1 MYIIKN
7 AWRNVCRNIGKNI
20 LLGIIAIVIGLSCCL
35 ALSIRQAANKQRTAG
50 LDELSIS
57 ATIGVDRMSMMK
69 QGKEAQGKSED
80 FDPKEMLSNIQ
91 ALSLDELLTYAKAES
106 VKSFYYTET
115 LSLNGSK
122 IEPLTSTENQI
133 PNMDKGFGGKEK
145 NSSDFTLIGYSSQ
158 EAMTSF
164 VKGTASISDGK
175 IFNEDDVDTC
185 LISQELAEYNSL
197 KTGDQI
203 KLVNPNDTSDI
214 VTLNI
219 VGIYTSSETTSG
231 KGPMQSDPANQ
242 IYTNVKTMDN
252 IVRISQKNSSEHA
265 LSVMVA
271 GTYLFENVEAYEAFD
286 AQARALGLSDA
297 YTISSMDLSQYEQS
311 LQPLESLSHYATIF
325 LIVILLIAGLI
336 LVVLHIYHIRER
348 KYEIGVLAAIGMNK
362 RKIACQFV
370 LESFVVTMVSMLIG
384 SGIGA
389 CISVPVTN
397 MLLENTSVSQ
407 SDTRS
412 GFGKDDMPNMKNN
425 EKQEFPQGMMGQG
438 KQYVMEINSA
448 TDMMVVLQVC
458 GIAVLLVMISSSVAI
473 MSILRYEPLKILSDR
488 E

>member
-50 LDELSIS
+50 LDELTIS

-69 QGKEAQGKSED
+69 QGKEAQEKPED

-91 ALSLDELLTYAKAES
+91 SLTLDELLTYAKAES
-106 VKSFYYTET
+106 VKSFYYTES
-115 LSLNGSK
+115 LSLNGSE
-122 IEPLTSTENQI
+122 IEPLTSSENQM
-133 PNMDKGFGGKEK
+133 PDMDKGFGGKEK
-145 NSSDFTLIGYSSQ
+145 NSSDFTIIGYSSN

-164 VKGTASISDGK
+164 VKGSATISNGEMFK
-175 IFNEDDVDTC
+175 EDDTNTC
-185 LISQELAEYNSL
+185 LISEELAEYNSL

-231 KGPMQSDPANQ
+231 MGPMQSDPANQ
-242 IYTNVKTMDN
+242 IYTNIKTMEN
-252 IVRISQKNSSEHA
+252 IVSTSQKNSSDHA
-265 LSVMVA
+265 LSAMVS

-286 AQARALGLSDA
+286 AQARALGLSDE
-297 YTISSMDLSQYEQS
+297 YTITSSDLNQYEQS

-370 LESFVVTMVSMLIG
+370 LEIFVVTMVSMLIG

-407 SDTRS
+407 QDTRN
-412 GFGKDDMPNMKNN
+412 GFGKDMPDMKNN
-425 EKQEFPQGMMGQG
+425 EKQESPQGMMAQG
-438 KQYVMEINSA
+438 KQYVMEISSA
-448 TDMMVVLQVC
+448 TDVMVVLQVC

>member
-35 ALSIRQAANKQRTAG
+35 TLSIRQAANKQRTAG
-50 LDELSIS
+50 LDELTIS

-69 QGKEAQGKSED
+69 QGKEAQEKPED

-91 ALSLDELLTYAKAES
+91 SLTLDELLTYAKADS
-106 VKSFYYTET
+106 VKSFYYTES
-115 LSLNGSK
+115 LSLNGSE
-122 IEPLTSTENQI
+122 IEPLTSSENQM
-133 PNMDKGFGGKEK
+133 PDMDKGFGGNK
-145 NSSDFTLIGYSSQ
+145 NSSDFTIIGYSSN
-158 EAMTSF
+158 EAMTLF
-164 VKGTASISDGK
+164 VKGSATISDGEMFK
-175 IFNEDDVDTC
+175 DDDTDTC
-185 LISQELAEYNSL
+185 LISEELAEYNSL

-219 VGIYTSSETTSG
+219 VGIYTSSESASG
-231 KGPMQSDPANQ
+231 MGPMQRDPANQ
-242 IYTNVKTMDN
+242 IYTNIKTMDN
-252 IVRISQKNSSEHA
+252 IVSTSQKNSSDHA
-265 LSVMVA
+265 LSAMIS
-271 GTYLFENVEAYEAFD
+271 GTYLFENVEDYEAFD
-286 AQARALGLSDA
+286 AQARALGLSDE
-297 YTISSMDLSQYEQS
+297 YTITSSDLNQYEQS

-370 LESFVVTMVSMLIG
+370 LEIFVVTMISMLIG

-397 MLLENTSVSQ
+397 MLLENTSVTQ
-407 SDTRS
+407 QDTRG
-412 GFGKDDMPNMKNN
+412 GFGKDMPNRNDN
-425 EKQEFPQGMMGQG
+425 DIQESPQGMMAQG
-438 KQYVMEINSA
+438 KQYIMEINSA
-448 TDMMVVLQVC
+448 TDVMVVLQVC